1 MKKYKATVIETITSG
16 TLTKTKVIEADTREE
31 AQEIVEQEIDSNW
44 EENYDVEFDH
54 QNKYSLKEV

>member
-1 MKKYKATVIETITSG
+1 MKKYKAIVIETITSG

-44 EENYDVEFDH
+44 EENYDVEFDQ

>member
-1 MKKYKATVIETITSG
+1 MKKYKAIVIETITSG

-44 EENYDVEFDH
+44 EEYYDVEFDH

>member
-1 MKKYKATVIETITSG
+1 MKKYKAIVIETITSG

>member
-1 MKKYKATVIETITSG
+1 MKKYKAIVIETIKSG